1 MKRVLIVLALAG
13 LLHSNGAAYGAEL
26 WRQLNNQKVLPPV
39 SGGLTPTDQLAF
51 ALDEAAMRLLLFSA
65 PGDPAHSSAILLPM
79 GDGSLRTFRV
89 WQTPMLPDALAA
101 RYPEIKTFTGEA
113 VGAGRVTVKL
123 DFTVYGFH
131 AMVFDGDNTTLI
143 DPADNNRS
151 GVYRV
156 HYRRNEVRG
165 NRGSCAVD
173 AYMASRAFLGDT
185 NKLKRIGTGQS
196 RVANGYQLRTYRLAL
211 SADHFY
217 CQKAT
222 GESAPD
228 IPTAFSKMVTTM
240 NRVNG
245 VYERELSVTMKFVER
260 EDTLVWPTESGSKN
274 GLDPFRYIDNN
285 PPQCLNMNQIVC
297 DTIIGSDNYDI
308 GHVFTTNGGGLS
320 DVGVVCN
327 VLHKAR
333 SVTGQENPVGDGFDI
348 DFVAHEIGHEFGS
361 EHTFNN
367 SIDNSCAGN
376 AVQDYAYEPGSGSTI
391 MCYAGICNPDDIQP
405 HSDAYFSL
413 SSLLQM
419 NYYLTRLGGDGCAAK
434 TPTGNKPSGLS
445 AYQANYSI
453 PFRTPFEL
461 AVPAATD
468 SVVDTSATNYC
479 WEQWNLGDFGIR
491 LADTRYT
498 GPLFRSFNPS
508 VSPLRVFPQMAKVL
522 SGRLNDAGTEN
533 AQGEKTP
540 DTTRYLTFRLTVR
553 DIYHGNGAYLA
564 PDDTVHLDVV
574 NTGTAFTVTSQSDS
588 GSVYVGNYGQTVK
601 WMVSG
606 TNVAP
611 INTDSVQIYLS
622 ADGGY
627 TWSYYLGQYP
637 NTGAAIVTLP
647 NPDTTIAHA
656 RIKVKGAGN
665 VFFNVNRYDFTVKP
679 STDADTAIHIFPVP
693 AHHTLHMSSGNK
705 GPLNFEV
712 FNTAGQKITDGTLDG
727 FDDLQVQLWARGV
740 NLIRFTD
747 RKNNRTVMKFV
758 LD

>member
-1 MKRVLIVLALAG
+1 MIVLALVG
-13 LLHSNGAAYGAEL
+13 MLLSNSVANGAEL
-26 WRQLNNQKVLPPV
+26 WQRLSLVQALLPIP
-39 SGGLTPTDQLAF
+39 GGLTPTEELAF
-51 ALDEAAMRLLLFSA
+51 RLDDQGMRETLFALPA
-65 PGDPAHSSAILLPM
+65 DPNQAITLLLPM
-79 GDGSLRTFRV
+79 GDGQLKAFRV
-89 WQTPMLPDALAA
+89 WQTPMLPTALAA
-101 RYPEIKTFTGEA
+101 RYPNIKTYTGEA
-113 VGAGRVTVKL
+113 VGATRATVKL
-123 DFTVYGFH
+123 DYTVYGFH
-131 AMVFDGDNTTLI
+131 AMIFDGANTTLI
-143 DPADNNRS
+143 DPADNNHS
-151 GVYRV
+151 GLYRV

-165 NRGSCAVD
+165 NRGRCAVD
-173 AYMASRAFLGDT
+173 AYNVNRAFIGDNNT
-185 NKLKRIGTGQS
+185 LKRVAASQS

-228 IPTAFSKMVTTM
+228 IAAAFSKMVTTM

-245 VYERELSVTMKFVER
+245 VYERELSITMQFVAR
-260 EDTLVWPTESGSKN
+260 EDTLIWPTESGSKN
-274 GLDPFRYIDNN
+274 GLDPFRFIDNN
-285 PPQCLNMNQIVC
+285 PSQCLNMNQIVC
-297 DTIIGSDNYDI
+297 DTIIGSTNYDI

-391 MCYAGICNPDDIQP
+391 MCYAGICKPDDIQP

-419 NYYLTRLGGDGCAAK
+419 NFYLTRLGGDFCAIK
-434 TPTGNKPSGLS
+434 TTTGNKPSGLTS
-445 AYQANYSI
+445 YQTSYSI

-461 AVPAATD
+461 IAPVATD
-468 SVVDTSATNYC
+468 SVVDTAATTYC

-491 LADTRYT
+491 LSDTRFS

-508 VSPLRVFPQMAKVL
+508 VSPVRVFPQMANVL
-522 SGRLNDAGTEN
+522 AGKLNDAGAEN
-533 AQGEKTP
+533 AQGEKAP

-553 DIYHGNGAYLA
+553 DVYHGNGAYLA
-564 PDDTVHLDVV
+564 PDDTVHLDVI
-574 NTGTAFTVTSQSDS
+574 NTGTPFTVTSQADS
-588 GSVYVGNYGQTVK
+588 GSVFVGSYGQTVR
-601 WMVSG
+601 WLVSG
-606 TNVAP
+606 TNIAP
-611 INTDSVQIYLS
+611 ISADSVQIYMS
-622 ADGGY
+622 ANGGS
-627 TWSYYLGQYP
+627 TWEYYLGQYP
-637 NTGAAIVTLP
+637 NNGMAVVTLP
-647 NPDTTIAHA
+647 NPDSVIARA

-665 VFFNVNRYDFTVKP
+665 VFFNVNKYDFTVKP
-679 STDADTAIHIFPVP
+679 STDADTVIHIFPVP
-693 AHHTLHMSSGNK
+693 AHHTLHMLSGNS
-705 GPLNFEV
+705 GELRYEV
-712 FNTAGQKITDGTLDG
+712 FNIAGQKITYGLLNG

-740 NLIRFTD
+740 YLIRFTD
-747 RKNNRTVMKFV
+747 SKNNRTVKKFV